1 MKLPDT
7 EFPVLAFVDIET
19 TGGNSERDRITEI
32 GIKTL
37 AQGHETVWESLVDP
51 QTFIPKNIQRL
62 TGITPDMVAGQPSF
76 DELATQIKK
85 ELEGK
90 IFVAHNARFDYGF
103 IKASFKRLGM
113 DFRPKVLCTVKLSR
127 LLFPQQARH
136 NLDTIVAAHGLTVSA
151 RHRALGD
158 ADLLIQ
164 FWRVCE
170 KTFGQARLLEAV
182 HQLLGSVS
190 LPPNINQSVID
201 AIPDT
206 PGCYIFYG
214 EHRAPLYI
222 GKSISMRSRVM
233 SHFQSALTVRK
244 EMKLSQQVHHIEWI
258 ETSGEL
264 SALILEAKLIKER
277 MPSMNIKL
285 RRSKDLC
292 AWQLNQEPTGLQ
304 RPTLIT
310 HKHLRPGFQDHL
322 YGLFYNKKEAL
333 GYLAAVAKKY
343 QLCEALLGLEKVEEG
358 KSCFGYQVKQCQGAC
373 IGKVSLTVHN
383 LKLQTALQLYKVP
396 VWPHEGAIAIQDGH
410 SMLVIN
416 KWCYLG
422 TANDH
427 DELDAI
433 AQSDDF
439 DFDLDIYKIVK
450 KAMAGSHKTSIV
462 TLSTS
467 QWATASFDALD

>member
-1 MKLPDT
+1 MNPKAT

-19 TGGNSERDRITEI
+19 TGGNAERDRITEI

-37 AQGHETVWESLVDP
+37 DQGQETVWESLLDP
-51 QTFIPKNIQRL
+51 ETFIPQNIQRL
-62 TGITPDMVAGQPSF
+62 TGITPDMVAGRPPF
-76 DELATQIKK
+76 EELALDIKR

-127 LLFPQQARH
+127 LLFPKQARH
-136 NLDTIVAAHGLTVSA
+136 NLDTIVAAHGLEVSA

-158 ADLLIQ
+158 ADLLVQ

-182 HQLLGSVS
+182 HQLLGSAS

-201 AIPDT
+201 AIPET
-206 PGCYIFYG
+206 AGCYIFYG
-214 EHRAPLYI
+214 EHQAPLYI

-292 AWQLNQEPTGLQ
+292 AWQLNPDTSGCD

-310 HKHLRPGFQDHL
+310 HKHLQPGFQDNL
-322 YGLFYNKKEAL
+322 YGLFYNKKEAM

-343 QLCEALLGLEKVEEG
+343 HLCEALLGLEKVDEG
-358 KSCFGYQVKQCQGAC
+358 KPCFGYQVKQCQGAC
-373 IGKVSLTVHN
+373 VGKVSLAVHN

-396 VWPHEGAIAIQDGH
+396 VWPFAGAVAIKDGH

-427 DELDAI
+427 DELDSF
-433 AQSDDF
+433 AQSKDL

-450 KAMAGSHKTSIV
+450 KALTGTHKTNV
-462 TLSTS
+462 VKLFTT
-467 QWATASFDALD
+467 QEATATCDALG

>member
-1 MKLPDT
+1 MKPSDT

-19 TGGNSERDRITEI
+19 TGDNSERDRITEI

-37 AQGHETVWESLVDP
+37 ANGQVSAWECLVDP
-51 QTFIPKNIQRL
+51 QTFIPQNIQRL
-62 TGITPDMVAGQPSF
+62 TGITPDMVAGQPPF
-76 DELATQIKK
+76 DELALQIKK

-103 IKASFKRLGM
+103 IKASFKRLGL

-127 LLFPQQARH
+127 MLFPQQARH
-136 NLDTIVAAHGLTVSA
+136 NLDTIVAAHGLVVSA

-158 ADLLIQ
+158 ADLLVQ

-170 KTFGQARLLEAV
+170 KTFGQARLLQAV
-182 HQLLGSVS
+182 SQLVCSVS
-190 LPPNINQSVID
+190 LPPNICQSVID
-201 AIPDT
+201 EIPDT

-214 EHRAPLYI
+214 ELKAPLYI
-222 GKSISMRSRVM
+222 GKSITMRSRVM

-258 ETSGEL
+258 ETGGEL

-277 MPSMNIKL
+277 MPSANIKL

-292 AWQLNQEPTGLQ
+292 TWQLSQESTGLQ

-310 HKHLRPGFQDHL
+310 HKHLQPGFQDNL
-322 YGLFYNKKEAL
+322 YGLFSNKKEAL

-358 KSCFGYQVKQCQGAC
+358 KPCFGYQVKKCQGAC
-373 IGKVSLTVHN
+373 IGKVSLQVHN
-383 LKLQTALQLYKVP
+383 LKLQTALQLYKVQ
-396 VWPHEGAIAIQDGH
+396 VWPFDGAIAIKDGH

-427 DELDAI
+427 DELDEI
-433 AQSDDF
+433 AQSEDF
-439 DFDLDIYKIVK
+439 EFDLDIYKVVK
-450 KAMAGSHKTSIV
+450 KAMTGSHKSNLV
-462 TLSTS
+462 KLPKASSEPESFST
-467 QWATASFDALD
+467 FE

>member
-1 MKLPDT
+1 MISPDT

-37 AQGHETVWESLVDP
+37 ANGQETAWEYLLDP
-51 QTFIPKNIQRL
+51 QTFIPQNIQRL
-62 TGITPDMVAGQPSF
+62 TGITPEMVAGQPPF
-76 DELATQIKK
+76 DELALQIKR

-103 IKASFKRLGM
+103 IKASFKRLGL

-136 NLDTIVAAHGLTVSA
+136 NLDTIIATHGLTVSA

-158 ADLLIQ
+158 ADLLLQ

-170 KTFGQARLLEAV
+170 KTFGQERLLEAV
-182 HQLLGSVS
+182 NQLLGSVS
-190 LPPNINQSVID
+190 LPSNISQSVID

-214 EHRAPLYI
+214 EQHAPLYI

-244 EMKLSQQVHHIEWI
+244 EMKLFQQVHHIEWI
-258 ETSGEL
+258 ETGGEL

-277 MPSMNIKL
+277 MPSANIKL

-292 AWQLNQEPTGLQ
+292 AWQLSEEPSGLQ
-304 RPTLIT
+304 RPKLIT
-310 HKHLRPGFQDHL
+310 HKHLQPGF
-322 YGLFYNKKEAL
+322 
-333 GYLAAVAKKY
+333 
-343 QLCEALLGLEKVEEG
+343 
-358 KSCFGYQVKQCQGAC
+358 
-373 IGKVSLTVHN
+373 
-383 LKLQTALQLYKVP
+383 
-396 VWPHEGAIAIQDGH
+396 
-410 SMLVIN
+410 
-416 KWCYLG
+416 
-422 TANDH
+422 
-427 DELDAI
+427 
-433 AQSDDF
+433 
-439 DFDLDIYKIVK
+439 
-450 KAMAGSHKTSIV
+450 
-462 TLSTS
+462 
-467 QWATASFDALD
+467 